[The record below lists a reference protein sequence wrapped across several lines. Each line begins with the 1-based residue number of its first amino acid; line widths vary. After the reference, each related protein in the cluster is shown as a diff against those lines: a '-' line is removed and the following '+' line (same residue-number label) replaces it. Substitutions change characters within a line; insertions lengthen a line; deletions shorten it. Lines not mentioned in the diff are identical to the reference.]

1 MSTRKSIKGQKNTP
15 FMYDEVKQKHG
26 ILLTPSSWKW
36 LQEKAKSEGTSASE
50 LIEQWIRKTKG

>member
-1 MSTRKSIKGQKNTP
+1 
-15 FMYDEVKQKHG
+15 MYDEVKKKHG
-26 ILLTPSSWKW
+26 ILLTPSSWEW